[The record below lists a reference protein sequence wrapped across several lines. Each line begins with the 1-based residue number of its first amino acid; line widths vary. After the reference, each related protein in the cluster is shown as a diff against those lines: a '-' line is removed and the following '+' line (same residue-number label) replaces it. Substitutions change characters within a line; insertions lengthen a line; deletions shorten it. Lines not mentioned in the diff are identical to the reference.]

1 MLKMIKD
8 FKFKKY
14 IKKLREEGLFFYVSF
29 GFILTLLM
37 EVDDRLPYYLQ
48 QDFFFDTL
56 IGFMPINIFFVLIC
70 TYIFFNAVHEF
81 ISPYK
86 FQRIGEKFLSELDK
100 RTQQIGFIISFICF
114 GMTLFCALAWLLFFE
129 MNTESYYTKY
139 TLDFLAVF
147 IIMILFSSAV
157 NPVMRRIF
165 QKIKESDSHG
175 NSKIIL
181 IIIIITLLLL
191 LPIACIINK
200 NKTIEINIK
209 KETYQQIK
217 EKTKMKPEDYIKK
230 LIADIKF
237 N

>member
-1 MLKMIKD
+1 
-8 FKFKKY
+8 
-14 IKKLREEGLFFYVSF
+14 
-29 GFILTLLM
+29 
-37 EVDDRLPYYLQ
+37 
-48 QDFFFDTL
+48 
-56 IGFMPINIFFVLIC
+56 
-70 TYIFFNAVHEF
+70 
-81 ISPYK
+81 
-86 FQRIGEKFLSELDK
+86 
-100 RTQQIGFIISFICF
+100 
-114 GMTLFCALAWLLFFE
+114 
-129 MNTESYYTKY
+129 
-139 TLDFLAVF
+139 
-147 IIMILFSSAV
+147 LFSSAV